1 MIHLAV
7 LIHNLQMTG
16 IPSQPIVENCTDNSD
31 GALLLVIE
39 CKYPGVQLDDSSLKI
54 NVTVDDVNTFFKFA
68 NKVHVNGTSDEVTVQ
83 IINRY
88 RESKPTIKQCEPVL
102 SPVPSSTVLTSPPI
116 PSPIPKDK
124 PGLLKHQTK
133 HLSAEV
139 VLNLLLSFS
148 NSYMYIITNSHHH
161 HHSEHYWWNN
171 SHCSMCSYSYNS
183 GCSCLSE
190 EKRTVY

>member
-1 MIHLAV
+1 
-7 LIHNLQMTG
+7 MTG

-39 CKYPGVQLDDSSLKI
+39 CKYPGVPLDDSSLKI
-54 NVTVDDVNTFFKFA
+54 NVTVDDVKTSLEFA
-68 NKVHVNGTSDEVTVQ
+68 IKLHVNGTSDEVTVQ

-88 RESKPTIKQCEPVL
+88 GESKPTIKQCGPAP
-102 SPVPSSTVLTSPPI
+102 SPVPSSTVIPPPT
-116 PSPIPKDK
+116 PSSFVTPIPKDK

-139 VLNLLLSFS
+139 VLNLLLLFS
-148 NSYMYIITNSHHH
+148 NSYIFTNSRH

-171 SHCSMCSYSYNS
+171 SPHWCSYSYNS
-183 GCSCLSE
+183 G
-190 EKRTVY
+190 